1 MEKRYSLYIIIAL
14 LVILGLGAVAY
25 KILVLGFPVW
35 PQQLEDVW
43 TVEAK
48 VSFTA
53 HGEPVTV
60 SLNLPDP
67 GERFTI
73 VDELGVSPGY
83 GFRREVL
90 ENIDRGI
97 WTQRS
102 PSGKQ
107 TLYYRAQVFKRISEE
122 GEIFDTTPPVD
133 IQKPVWEGG
142 YAVAA
147 SELVKVIMER
157 SSDNASF
164 ATELLHLL
172 NAPDASDNVILLTQ
186 YAKTGSKQAK
196 MVVKLLLT
204 AGVPARLSRGVFLED
219 GRRSQK
225 VSEVVE
231 VYDGSKWLAY
241 DLDTARQG
249 KPENFLYLT
258 QGDQSLIEV
267 SGGSDTEVRFSTL
280 NDKRTTRKVAVYL
293 GKKQQAALIDFSI
306 YSLPVESQNTF
317 KILLMIPLGAF
328 VVVIIRNLIGLR
340 TSGTFMPILIAM
352 VFIETSLVTGLV
364 LFLLVVSIGLI
375 IRSYLSRLDLLLVPR
390 ISAIL
395 VVVIILFVLV
405 SVMTHKLG
413 IEAGLGIT
421 LFPMIIVAWTIERM
435 SILWEEEGAK
445 EVFIQGGGSMLTA
458 VLAYVVMS
466 SRTISHIIFNFPEF
480 LLVVLAFIL
489 MIGNFTG
496 YRLIE
501 LWRFEPMGRE

>member
-1 MEKRYSLYIIIAL
+1 
-14 LVILGLGAVAY
+14 
-25 KILVLGFPVW
+25 
-35 PQQLEDVW
+35 
-43 TVEAK
+43 
-48 VSFTA
+48 
-53 HGEPVTV
+53 
-60 SLNLPDP
+60 
-67 GERFTI
+67 
-73 VDELGVSPGY
+73 
-83 GFRREVL
+83 
-90 ENIDRGI
+90 
-97 WTQRS
+97 
-102 PSGKQ
+102 
-107 TLYYRAQVFKRISEE
+107 
-122 GEIFDTTPPVD
+122 
-133 IQKPVWEGG
+133 
-142 YAVAA
+142 
-147 SELVKVIMER
+147 
-157 SSDNASF
+157 
-164 ATELLHLL
+164 
-172 NAPDASDNVILLTQ
+172 
-186 YAKTGSKQAK
+186 
-196 MVVKLLLT
+196 
-204 AGVPARLSRGVFLED
+204 
-219 GRRSQK
+219 
-225 VSEVVE
+225 VVE

-280 NDKRTTRKVAVYL
+280 NDKRTARKVAVYL